1 MNGRDKDLEIEILHR
16 ISRAVLHEHNI
27 PLLLKDVLD
36 VMHREIGF
44 LRGTFTLL
52 RDDDVLYIEA
62 SHGLTEDEIKRGKY
76 HLGEGITGRVGETG
90 QPILIPDITKDPN
103 FLNRTRT
110 RNQVKNVAFLCVPI
124 IHMEKVIGTLSMD
137 RQIVRGTDLQRDMQL
152 LETVANIMADAVD
165 LCRQGHKERERLIT
179 ENQRLREELDGR
191 IFRPSDLI
199 GNCGGMRAVYA
210 RIEQVA
216 GTDATVLIR
225 GSAGTGKEQA
235 ARSILDK
242 SRRKD
247 MPFLVVAC
255 GSMRENQTEREIF
268 GSESADPAGSD
279 RRIVHQGKLEAADG
293 GTLYLDEIGALPPSA
308 QVRLLRFL
316 QSRTFVR
323 VGGVSEHRSD
333 VRILASTSRDLE
345 ALMDEGKF
353 REDLYYRLNVFP
365 ISLPDLRNRRSDII
379 LLAEHFLEKYSM
391 LYKKDV
397 RGISATA
404 ISAMMTYHWPGNVRE
419 LENCMERAV
428 LSATGDSVAGYD
440 LPPSLQACAEAGPG
454 RTSAAPEGKA
464 DFTTLVHSFERELIE
479 DALRTSRGNVSAAAR
494 ALNLTDRVIHYKI
507 QKLHITPE
515 WYRITGG

>member
-242 SRRKD
+242 SSRKD

-255 GSMRENQTEREIF
+255 GSMR
-268 GSESADPAGSD
+268 
-279 RRIVHQGKLEAADG
+279 RIR
-293 GTLYLDEIGALPPSA
+293 PSA
-308 QVRLLRFL
+308 
-316 QSRTFVR
+316 
-323 VGGVSEHRSD
+323 RSSGARA
-333 VRILASTSRDLE
+333 RI
-345 ALMDEGKF
+345 
-353 REDLYYRLNVFP
+353 
-365 ISLPDLRNRRSDII
+365 
-379 LLAEHFLEKYSM
+379 
-391 LYKKDV
+391 
-397 RGISATA
+397 
-404 ISAMMTYHWPGNVRE
+404 
-419 LENCMERAV
+419 
-428 LSATGDSVAGYD
+428 
-440 LPPSLQACAEAGPG
+440 PPARAGP
-454 RTSAAPEGKA
+454 S
-464 DFTTLVHSFERELIE
+464 SI
-479 DALRTSRGNVSAAAR
+479 RGNWRRPTAERCISMRSVR
-494 ALNLTDRVIHYKI
+494 CLLPR
-507 QKLHITPE
+507 
-515 WYRITGG
+515 R